1 MVAVCPVLYVGWK
14 LLKKTK
20 IVKKEECDLVWEK
33 PAIDAYE
40 ASFVE
45 VPGGFWG
52 DVRKR
57 LGGKGKGRRGREGDL

>member
-1 MVAVCPVLYVGWK
+1 MVAVCPILYIFWK

-20 IVKKEECDLVWEK
+20 VVSKEECDLVWDK

-52 DVRKR
+52 DVRKIFR
-57 LGGKGKGRRGREGDL
+57 GGKKGREVEM

>member
-1 MVAVCPVLYVGWK
+1 MVAVCPVLYVFWK

-20 IVKKEECDLVWEK
+20 IVGALECDLVWDK

-45 VPGGFWG
+45 PPSGFWG
-52 DVRKR
+52 DARRMVSV
-57 LGGKGKGRRGREGDL
+57 GKKKGVQVEG